1 MVVISIVSNFLYYTL
16 LESQSDCSTTS
27 EYCKASKPPK
37 NNKGKKAA
45 LDAPALMLPPSC
57 KTSWGPGAFL
67 DDAPH
72 RSEGA
77 LHTVQCTPTID
88 RATDVAF

>member
-45 LDAPALMLPPSC
+45 LDAPALMLPPHARH
-57 KTSWGPGAFL
+57 PGAQEL
-67 DDAPH
+67 SWTMHHIEARVHCTLCSAP
-72 RSEGA
+72 
-77 LHTVQCTPTID
+77 LL
-88 RATDVAF
+88 